1 MRKVF
6 TEEFIRE
13 LKYDVKK
20 KNKALAI
27 YNMLDEGPS
36 LLTDFRIAMLVFGNP
51 FKFRRFTSNISSAVK
66 LVKHL
71 HNDASVD
78 IRHIFGVDNGVVD
91 SYVSISTKSQG
102 QFNEHGVNPAVCLMK
117 CLLRSSF
124 KY

>member
-36 LLTDFRIAMLVFGNP
+36 LLTDINIFMLFFKNP
-51 FKFRRFTSNISSAVK
+51 LRFRRFTSNIQSAVNLIK
-66 LVKHL
+66 YVHA
-71 HNDASVD
+71 DADVEVS
-78 IRHIFGVDNGVVD
+78 IPGFTGEKF
-91 SYVSISTKSQG
+91 SYVSVQTRRQG
-102 QFNEHGVNPAVCLMK
+102 LFRERGFNPCVCLMK
-117 CLLRSSF
+117 VLMLAPEH
-124 KY
+124 K